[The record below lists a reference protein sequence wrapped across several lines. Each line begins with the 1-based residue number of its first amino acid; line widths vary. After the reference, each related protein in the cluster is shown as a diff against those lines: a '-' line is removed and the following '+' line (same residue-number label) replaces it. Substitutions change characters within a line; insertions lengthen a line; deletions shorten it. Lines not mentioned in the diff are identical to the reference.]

1 MSSAFKGTKRKGYK
15 EWATEKSTI
24 QENEKVFI
32 TLTGAVYLKRQAP
45 RAPLMIGQVS
55 LDKGA
60 PSGILEMLVP
70 SREAIRK
77 NPMAWE
83 HLDDPSGLASILL
96 EIGLTLDLG
105 TLLKTSAT
113 YHRLTEKDLKVIQSG
128 GSGDESPDDPIEEA

>member
-1 MSSAFKGTKRKGYK
+1 MSSAFKGAKRKGYK
-15 EWATEKSTI
+15 EWATEKSTV
-24 QENEKVFI
+24 QENERVFI
-32 TLTGAVYLKRQAP
+32 TLTGAVYLKRPAP
-45 RAPLMIGQVS
+45 RVPLMIGQVD
-55 LDKGA
+55 LDKGT

-77 NPMAWE
+77 NPQAWE
-83 HLDDPSGLASILL
+83 HLDNPSELASILL
-96 EIGLTLDLG
+96 EVGLTLDLD